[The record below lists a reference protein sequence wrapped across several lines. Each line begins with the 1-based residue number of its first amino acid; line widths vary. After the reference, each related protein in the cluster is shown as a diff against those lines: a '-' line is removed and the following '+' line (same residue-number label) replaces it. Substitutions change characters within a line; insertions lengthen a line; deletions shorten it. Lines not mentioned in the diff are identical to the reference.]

1 MKRPGLHRSDLIL
14 LLAGLALVIA
24 WDALG
29 ADMAVTGWFGD
40 ASGFPWREAF
50 LTSRVLHDGGRWLA
64 GLALASLAV
73 YSIWPAQREPSR
85 RRRLAWLAVVL
96 VSIVAV
102 PLAKRLSRT
111 SCPWD
116 LAEFGGTASYVPHW
130 LPGVFDGGP
139 GHCFPSGHAVSAFG
153 FVGLY
158 FLWRH
163 SSTWRAR
170 AAVVTVT
177 LLGALFATTQLVR
190 GAHHISHSL
199 WSGWL
204 CWAIAF
210 AAAALEGRR
219 PTAAA
224 AAGPSRS

>member
-1 MKRPGLHRSDLIL
+1 MKPPGLRRSDLTL

-29 ADMAVTGWFGD
+29 ADLAVTGWFGD
-40 ASGFPWREAF
+40 ASGFPWRGAF
-50 LTSRVLHDGGRWLA
+50 VTSRVLHDGGRWLA
-64 GLALASLAV
+64 GVGLLSLAA
-73 YSIWPAQREPSR
+73 YSVWPSENEPSR

-96 VSIVAV
+96 ASIVAV
-102 PLAKRLSRT
+102 PMLKRFSRT

-116 LAEFGGTASYVPHW
+116 LAAFGGTASYVPHW

-139 GHCFPSGHAVSAFG
+139 GHCFPSGHAVSAFA

-158 FLWRH
+158 FLWRGH
-163 SSTWRAR
+163 STWRAR
-170 AAVVTVT
+170 SAAVAVA
-177 LLGALFATTQLVR
+177 LMGALFAATQLVR

-204 CWAIAF
+204 CWAIA
-210 AAAALEGRR
+210 ATAAALETRR
-219 PTAAA
+219 ATAALVD
-224 AAGPSRS
+224 GPPRG